1 MLRTQMPMTI
11 LPCQLCRGKV
21 QVVSGT
27 ICSMKTAFWKPR
39 WFCSARAKSWCLS
52 SWKPPGCNT
61 EALEMIFFP
70 SKRVLMCWR
79 WHLRAG
85 IGESCILC
93 PVSRGKD
100 THGKARHSLLE
111 ETEKRRKRPKL
122 KEEQILNITLQSNSL
137 HGPSSFFQ
145 KFFCAPG
152 FCLCNLCLHGS
163 HRKKATILFS
173 RQYSVSMDFCQQQS
187 AGELLWAS

>member
-1 MLRTQMPMTI
+1 MLRTHMPMTI
-11 LPCQLCRGKV
+11 LPCQLCRGTV

-39 WFCSARAKSWCLS
+39 WLCSARAKSWCLF
-52 SWKPPGCNT
+52 SWKPSGCST

-70 SKRVLMCWR
+70 KQEGTYVLA
-79 WHLRAG
+79 LALTS

-93 PVSRGKD
+93 PVLRGKD

-111 ETEKRRKRPKL
+111 ETEKRRKRPRL

-173 RQYSVSMDFCQQQS
+173 RQ
-187 AGELLWAS
+187 